1 MASFAAGL
9 ASAAKTAG
17 TAIKAVDA
25 SDQKSMGG
33 KNDGSKSTESKLVDG
48 IKSRMASR
56 GSSSKNAAKSS
67 LDKGD

>member
-1 MASFAAGL
+1 MAGFAAGL
-9 ASAAKTAG
+9 ANAAKMAG

-25 SDQKSMGG
+25 SDQKSASGDGQG
-33 KNDGSKSTESKLVDG
+33 KSDTSSKLVDS

-56 GSSSKNAAKSS
+56 GSKNAAKAS